1 MLCLLLLI
9 MSGLL
14 MWTSVSA
21 LLASPARH
29 QSLTLACRLRRMLLL
44 QSVCSEAINA
54 RDAQASSSSSPS
66 SSPSEAASVVNML
79 AGEPYK
85 GPESLDEDMLVV
97 YEKVDQGLKVMV
109 GPSKAAQGLG
119 QCFNETITAYSS
131 RLTTPTSFIFRR

>member
-1 MLCLLLLI
+1 MFCLLLLI

-14 MWTSVSA
+14 MWTWVSA
-21 LLASPARH
+21 LLVPPARH
-29 QSLTLACRLRRMLLL
+29 QSLTLAHRLRRMLLS
-44 QSVCSEAINA
+44 QSVCSEVIDA
-54 RDAQASSSSSPS
+54 RDTQVSSSSSPS

-79 AGEPYK
+79 AGEPYN

-119 QCFNETITAYSS
+119 Q
-131 RLTTPTSFIFRR
+131 